1 MATGAIFVLFIAA
14 ASVGMGLPLM
24 SAAELP
30 LARQTTRVCFSPCL
44 TFKNGTRDLLE
55 RRRRLGSEVT
65 SCVIASDRTLIRH
78 AN

>member
-30 LARQTTRVCFSPCL
+30 LARQTTRVFVFFSVSDIL
-44 TFKNGTRDLLE
+44 KME
-55 RRRRLGSEVT
+55 RAT
-65 SCVIASDRTLIRH
+65 C
-78 AN
+78 